1 MSVLPKS
8 QVPDK
13 SAGFNLVLCFCERA
27 GMSDQKLFC
36 YPTNLNDVSV
46 GNIRH
51 SSVQSPRK
59 SLIYIYIYIYIHGV
73 PGGMCETSGEC
84 SLC

>member
-13 SAGFNLVLCFCERA
+13 SAVFHLVACFCERA
-27 GMSDQKLFC
+27 SVSDQNLFC
-36 YPTNLNDVSV
+36 HPTMVNDVSV

-51 SSVQSPRK
+51 SLVQSKLRLWDFP
-59 SLIYIYIYIYIHGV
+59 ITVCVGTHIHHT
-73 PGGMCETSGEC
+73 C
-84 SLC
+84 